1 MELEQAKEIVQAC
14 VHHTMHKMGIIEE
27 QPPSL
32 YEYSLRELLDANDQV
47 KADNDSRRDLKGP
60 QSFQTVC
67 DDRLVSALYTL
78 YHFDG
83 DQNGGRVEPI
93 ALANGKALICIR
105 VTPEMME
112 KEADGG

>member
-1 MELEQAKEIVQAC
+1 
-14 VHHTMHKMGIIEE
+14 
-27 QPPSL
+27 
-32 YEYSLRELLDANDQV
+32 
-47 KADNDSRRDLKGP
+47 
-60 QSFQTVC
+60 VC